1 MTGRR
6 WIALVVLVVVGVGL
20 LLTVVLVPWGDD
32 APASSAPPVYHQ
44 GDTIAVAEGAEFVIA
59 LPANPSTGYSWTAG
73 DDDGD
78 VAFVSSRQLAGGSQ
92 PGAAG
97 TQELTFRATS
107 AGTSTLHLA
116 YARPF
121 EEGVPPVKTAQFAV
135 AVGR

>member
-32 APASSAPPVYHQ
+32 APASTAPTVYHQ
-44 GDTIAVAEGAEFVIA
+44 GDTIAVADGAEFVIA

-73 DDDGD
+73 NDDD
-78 VAFVSSRQLAGGSQ
+78 VTFVSSRQLAGGSQ

-97 TQELTFRATS
+97 TQELTFRAT
-107 AGTSTLHLA
+107 GTGITTLELA

-121 EEGVPPVKTAQFAV
+121 EEGVPPVKTAQFPV
-135 AVGR
+135 TVGR